1 MVITRT
7 PFRISFF
14 GGGTDYPAWY
24 MNNGGGMAIST
35 TIDKYCYMTARHLPP
50 FFDHKYRIRYTRREE
65 RNSVDAIEHPSVR
78 ECMKY
83 LNYIDHLEMVHT
95 SDLPAM
101 SGLGSSSA
109 FTVGF
114 LHSLHGLMGQ
124 KIRRLELA
132 LQAIHVEQNL
142 IKENVGSQDQI
153 ATAHGGL
160 NRIVFGADG
169 IKVTPITLSMR
180 KLRGLEKRLILFFT
194 GYQRF
199 ASEIA
204 VEQIKSIPDKTI
216 ELTAM
221 MALARRAE
229 KNLVAGRVDDFG
241 ALLDEGWQIKKT
253 LSSKI
258 TNPRIDEI
266 YDRAKDAGAVGG
278 KLLGAG
284 GGGFMM
290 FDAPPKKHPVIQTA
304 LKDFIHVPFHF
315 EDSGSQII
323 YKNI

>member
-24 MNNGGGMAIST
+24 MNNGGGMAINTS
-35 TIDKYCYMTARHLPP
+35 IDKYCYVTARHLPP

-65 RNSVDAIEHPSVR
+65 RSTVEAIEHPSVR

-83 LNYIDHLEMVHT
+83 LNFSDHLEMVHT

-124 KIRRLELA
+124 KITQRNLGM
-132 LQAIHVEQNL
+132 QAIHVEQNL

-153 ATAHGGL
+153 AAAVGGF
-160 NRIVFGADG
+160 NRVIFSPKGVK
-169 IKVTPITLSMR
+169 ISPISIAVR
-180 KLRGLEKRLILFFT
+180 KLKILEERLLLFFT
-194 GYQRF
+194 GYQRY

-204 VEQIKSIPDKTI
+204 AEQIKSIPSKTA

-221 MALARRAE
+221 MNLAKQAE
-229 KNLVAGRVDDFG
+229 VSLAAGRVDDVG
-241 ALLDEGWQIKKT
+241 TLLDEGWNIKKT

-266 YDRAKDAGAVGG
+266 YTRAKAAGAVGG

-284 GGGFMM
+284 GGGVMM
-290 FDAPPKKHPVIQTA
+290 FYAPQEKHPAIQTA

-315 EDSGSQII
+315 ENTGSKII
-323 YKNI
+323 YQNI